1 MQAVAVERKR
11 EPGRRL
17 ALRYIG
23 RFGALALLF
32 LGAGTA
38 GWSRAWVFTG
48 LVVLSA
54 AANFLFMRWKNPA
67 LVRARLEKHEGVKP
81 FDKVFFR
88 VAVPLMFAF
97 CLVAGLAERFKWLP
111 ASPEWLYLGAALHV
125 LGMIP
130 VLAAIVHNPFLEL
143 AVRIQEERGHVAVT
157 SGPYR
162 FVRHP
167 MYAGFIVMFMGWPLV
182 LGSFASYVVVV
193 LVSIAYIVR
202 AALEDRTLR
211 KELRGYEE
219 FCRKTRYRLLPGVW

>member
-1 MQAVAVERKR
+1 MQAVAVARKR
-11 EPGRRL
+11 EPGGRL
-17 ALRYIG
+17 ALRYFG

-32 LGAGTA
+32 AGAGTA
-38 GWSRAWVFTG
+38 GWTRGWIFVG

-67 LVRARLEKHEGVKP
+67 LVRARLEKQEGVKP

-97 CLVAGLAERFKWLP
+97 CLVAGLAERFEWLP
-111 ASPEWLYLGAALHV
+111 ASLEWLYLGAALHV
-125 LGMIP
+125 VGMIP

-143 AVRIQEERGHVAVT
+143 AVRIQEERGHATVT

-167 MYAGFIVMFMGWPLV
+167 MYAGLIVMFLGWPLV
-182 LGSFASYVVVV
+182 LGSFASYLVVV

-211 KELRGYEE
+211 EELRGYDE